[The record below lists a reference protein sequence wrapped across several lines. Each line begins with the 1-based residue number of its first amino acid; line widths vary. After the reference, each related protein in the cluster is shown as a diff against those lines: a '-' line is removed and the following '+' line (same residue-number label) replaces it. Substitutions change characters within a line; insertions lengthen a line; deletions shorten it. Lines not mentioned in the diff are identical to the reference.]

1 MKRNVL
7 MLLLV
12 AACVVLLVTSA
23 VLNFRGRRQH
33 PLDASQEVQLVP
45 KDSPNAQPS
54 APSKDAPAGLP
65 DNTPDLRGKVAPNFT
80 LKDLSGKSVS
90 LKDYRGKAVL
100 VNFWATWC
108 APCKVEMPWFEKLSQ
123 QYASQGLVILGVTAE
138 DVPRDEAAKS
148 AQSLGVSY
156 PILLRGDTVANDW
169 GGLDG
174 LPSSFYINRQGVIVD
189 ETIGLYSKDEVE
201 AMIKRILAQTPDS
214 PQPAA
219 APAAKTSASIAP
231 SQRGKS

>member
-12 AACVVLLVTSA
+12 AACVVLLITSA
-23 VLNFRGRRQH
+23 VLNFRSRRH
-33 PLDASQEVQLVP
+33 NALDVSQEVQLVP
-45 KDSPNAQPS
+45 KDAPSSS

-80 LKDLSGKSVS
+80 LKDLSGKTVS

-123 QYASQGLVILGVTAE
+123 QYASQGLVVLGVTAE

-156 PILLRGDTVANDW
+156 PILLRGDTIANDW

-189 ETIGLYSKDEVE
+189 ETVGLYSKDEVE
-201 AMIKRILAQTPDS
+201 AIVKHLLAQTPDS
-214 PQPAA
+214 PQSPATPGA
-219 APAAKTSASIAP
+219 KSSAGLAPGP
-231 SQRGKS
+231 QGKS

>member
-1 MKRNVL
+1 LKRNVL

-12 AACVVLLVTSA
+12 AACAVLLITTA
-23 VLNFRGRRQH
+23 VLNFRSRRQH
-33 PLDASQEVQLVP
+33 PLDVAQEVQLVP
-45 KDSPNAQPS
+45 KDSPNAAS
-54 APSKDAPAGLP
+54 AAPSKDAPAGLP
-65 DNTPDLRGKVAPNFT
+65 DGTPDLRGKVAPNFA
-80 LKDLSGKSVS
+80 LKDLSGKTVS

-123 QYASQGLVILGVTAE
+123 QYAAQGLVILGVTAE

-156 PILLRGDTVANDW
+156 PILLRGDTIANDW

-201 AMIKRILAQTPDS
+201 AMVKRILSD
-214 PQPAA
+214 
-219 APAAKTSASIAP
+219 APAAPQQPASPAAKATASVAH
-231 SQRGKS
+231 SQQGKS